1 MPYEAP
7 RIIAHDVHEY
17 ATPQPAHPVL
27 PRLPMRA
34 IAVGPSG
41 SGKTVFIQS
50 LIVDLMRTR
59 GGGSCFLH
67 IYVWSPSINLDPVW
81 ATVREFAKKVLKQE
95 DDCFFQEFHT
105 QDLQAVIDKQ
115 QKLITQLKERGT
127 KMLPNILVVV
137 DDFADD
143 AAVARRETL
152 LHQLFM
158 RGRHSKI
165 STLIATQKYRSLAP
179 QMRTQALSFF
189 IFKLRSQQE
198 LDALLDEVSALG
210 GRKLVDS
217 FYREA
222 TRKPYSFLYIRLDQ
236 PEPMFMERFDFVLTP

>member
-1 MPYEAP
+1 
-7 RIIAHDVHEY
+7 
-17 ATPQPAHPVL
+17 
-27 PRLPMRA
+27 
-34 IAVGPSG
+34 
-41 SGKTVFIQS
+41 
-50 LIVDLMRTR
+50 MRTR
-59 GGGSCFLH
+59 TGGSCFLH
-67 IYVWSPSINLDPVW
+67 IYVWSPSIDLDPVW

-95 DDCFFQEFHT
+95 DDCFFSEFHT
-105 QDLQAVIDKQ
+105 QDLQVVIDKQ

-143 AAVARRETL
+143 ATVARRETL

-165 STLIATQKYRSLAP
+165 STLISTQKYRALAP

-189 IFKLRSQQE
+189 VFRLRSQQE

-236 PEPMFMERFDFVLTP
+236 PEPQFLERFDYVLEP

>member
-27 PRLPMRA
+27 PRLPLRA
-34 IAVGPSG
+34 ISCGPSG

-95 DDCFFQEFHT
+95 DDCFFEEFHT

-165 STLIATQKYRSLAP
+165 STLISTQKYRALAP

>member
-7 RIIAHDVHEY
+7 KIIAHDVHEY
-17 ATPQPAHPVL
+17 GAPQPAHPVL

-67 IYVWSPSINLDPVW
+67 IYVWSPSIHLDPVW
-81 ATVREFAKKVLKQE
+81 ATVKDYAKKVLKQE
-95 DDCFFQEFHT
+95 EDCFFQEFHT
-105 QDLQAVIDKQ
+105 EDLQAVIEKQ
-115 QKLITQLKERGT
+115 QKLITQLKERGA
-127 KMLPNILVVV
+127 KMLPNNLLGV

-143 AAVARRETL
+143 AAVARRDTL

-158 RGRHSKI
+158 RARRSKI
-165 STLIATQKYRSLAP
+165 STLISTQKYRALAP
-179 QMRTQALSFF
+179 QMRAQALSFF

-210 GRKLVDS
+210 GRKLVDG

-222 TRKPYSFLYIRLDQ
+222 TKRPYSFLYIRLDQ
-236 PEPMFMERFDFVLTP
+236 PQPMFLERFDFVLEP

>member
-67 IYVWSPSINLDPVW
+67 IYVWSPSIHLDPVW

-95 DDCFFQEFHT
+95 DDCFFEEFHT

-165 STLIATQKYRSLAP
+165 STLIATQKYRALGP

>member
-7 RIIAHDVHEY
+7 KIVAHDVHEY

-27 PRLPMRA
+27 PRLPLRA

-81 ATVREFAKKVLKQE
+81 ATVKDYAKKVLKQE

-105 QDLQAVIDKQ
+105 EDLQGVIEKQ
-115 QKLITQLKERGT
+115 QKLITQLKEQAERLEQMAYFDPLT
-127 KMLPNILVVV
+127 KLPNRALLSDRIL
-137 DDFADD
+137 
-143 AAVARRETL
+143 
-152 LHQLFM
+152 
-158 RGRHSKI
+158 
-165 STLIATQKYRSLAP
+165 
-179 QMRTQALSFF
+179 QALAQRRRTN
-189 IFKLRSQQE
+189 LGMAVCYVD
-198 LDALLDEVSALG
+198 LDRKSTRLNSSHEFVSRMPSSA
-210 GRKLVDS
+210 
-217 FYREA
+217 
-222 TRKPYSFLYIRLDQ
+222 
-236 PEPMFMERFDFVLTP
+236 

>member
-7 RIIAHDVHEY
+7 KIIAHDVHEY
-17 ATPQPAHPVL
+17 GTPQPAHPAL

-41 SGKTVFIQS
+41 SGKTVCIQS

-67 IYVWSPSINLDPVW
+67 IYVWGPSIHLDPVW
-81 ATVREFAKKVLKQE
+81 ATVKDYAKKVLKQE
-95 DDCFFQEFHT
+95 EDCFFQEFHT
-105 QDLQAVIDKQ
+105 ADLQAVIEKQ
-115 QKLITQLKERGT
+115 QKLMPQLKERGA
-127 KMLPNILVVV
+127 KMLPNILIVV

-158 RGRHSKI
+158 RGRRSKI
-165 STLIATQKYRSLAP
+165 STLISTQKYRGLAP

-189 IFKLRSQQE
+189 IF
-198 LDALLDEVSALG
+198 
-210 GRKLVDS
+210 
-217 FYREA
+217 
-222 TRKPYSFLYIRLDQ
+222 
-236 PEPMFMERFDFVLTP
+236 

>member
-81 ATVREFAKKVLKQE
+81 ATVKDYAKKVLKQE

-165 STLIATQKYRSLAP
+165 STLIATQKYRALAP

-217 FYREA
+217 FHREA

-236 PEPMFMERFDFVLTP
+236 PEPMFMERFDFVLEP

>member
-7 RIIAHDVHEY
+7 RIVAHDVHEY
-17 ATPQPAHPVL
+17 GTPQPAHPVL
-27 PRLPMRA
+27 PRLPLRA

-67 IYVWSPSINLDPVW
+67 IYVWSPSIHLDPVW
-81 ATVREFAKKVLKQE
+81 ATVKDYAKKVLKQE

-105 QDLQAVIDKQ
+105 EDLQAVIEKQ
-115 QKLITQLKERGT
+115 QKLITQLKERGA
-127 KMLPNILVVV
+127 KMLPNILIVV

-165 STLIATQKYRSLAP
+165 STLISTQKYRALAP

-236 PEPMFMERFDFVLTP
+236 PQPMFMERFDFVLEP

>member
-7 RIIAHDVHEY
+7 RIVAHDVHEY

-81 ATVREFAKKVLKQE
+81 ATVKDYAKKVLKQE

-115 QKLITQLKERGT
+115 QKLITQLKERGA
-127 KMLPNILVVV
+127 KMLPNILIVV

-143 AAVARRETL
+143 TAVARRETL

-165 STLIATQKYRSLAP
+165 STLISTQKYRALAP

-236 PEPMFMERFDFVLTP
+236 PQPMFMERFDYVLEP

>member
-7 RIIAHDVHEY
+7 RNIPHDVHEY

-67 IYVWSPSINLDPVW
+67 IYVWSPSILLDPVW

-95 DDCFFQEFHT
+95 DDCFFSEFHT

-143 AAVARRETL
+143 AAVSRRETL

-165 STLIATQKYRSLAP
+165 STLIATQKYRALAP

-236 PEPMFMERFDFVLTP
+236 PEPMFMERFDFVLEP

>member
-1 MPYEAP
+1 
-7 RIIAHDVHEY
+7 
-17 ATPQPAHPVL
+17 
-27 PRLPMRA
+27 MRA

-67 IYVWSPSINLDPVW
+67 IYVWSPSILLDPVW

-95 DDCFFQEFHT
+95 DDCFFSEFHT

-165 STLIATQKYRSLAP
+165 STLISTQKYRALAP

>member
-1 MPYEAP
+1 M
-7 RIIAHDVHEY
+7 
-17 ATPQPAHPVL
+17 
-27 PRLPMRA
+27 
-34 IAVGPSG
+34 
-41 SGKTVFIQS
+41 
-50 LIVDLMRTR
+50 
-59 GGGSCFLH
+59 
-67 IYVWSPSINLDPVW
+67 LDPAW

-143 AAVARRETL
+143 VAVARRETL

-165 STLIATQKYRSLAP
+165 STLIATQKFRALAP

-236 PEPMFMERFDFVLTP
+236 PEPMFMERFDFVLEP